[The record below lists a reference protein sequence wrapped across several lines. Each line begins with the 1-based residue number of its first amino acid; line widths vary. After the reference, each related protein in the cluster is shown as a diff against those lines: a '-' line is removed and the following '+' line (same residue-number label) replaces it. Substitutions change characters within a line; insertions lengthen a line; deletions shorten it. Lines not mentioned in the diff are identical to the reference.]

1 MYFYSDTS
9 PKGPSDI
16 NVWKMNG
23 SKCYLTHFSNYL
35 FLMFVSKRG
44 HSRRKASVEK
54 EILICEK
61 KLAFWQRHPQFD
73 AEYVQK
79 EKEKDDQSLASGSWR
94 RRGSQPRAR
103 SRRHKKSASL
113 PTCSRSV
120 SF

>member
-44 HSRRKASVEK
+44 TRAERASVEK

-61 KLAFWQRHPQFD
+61 KLAFWQRHPRFD

-79 EKEKDDQSLASGSWR
+79 EKEKMIKAWRQDPGAAPAAASGTIAA
-94 RRGSQPRAR
+94 P
-103 SRRHKKSASL
+103 
-113 PTCSRSV
+113 
-120 SF
+120 